1 MYMQFSHIFISIY
14 TIETTM
20 GRDACILYKMMTK
33 CFFLCLIIYVKG
45 VYALKRH
52 TFSFV

>member
-1 MYMQFSHIFISIY
+1 MQFSHTFISFY

-20 GRDACILYKMMTK
+20 GRDTCILYKNDNQM
-33 CFFLCLIIYVKG
+33 FFLCLIIYVKG

-52 TFSFV
+52 TISFV